1 MKKTAEHGDKV
12 AISGFCFR
20 NEYGGTDISNY
31 DRGQK
36 EKHDPKQ
43 YDGLAIV
50 EIVKAWND
58 EETGWRYHGK
68 PLNPTLIE
76 YLTRMNAIG
85 RPKNGDDLGDEPRDK
100 DQKVLK
106 SSVGPVVIF
115 FGEFDVDWK
124 TTDQNDGFVNYK
136 GE

>member
-1 MKKTAEHGDKV
+1 MKRAAEHGDKI

-31 DRGQK
+31 DRGEK
-36 EKHDPKQ
+36 EKHDPNQ

-50 EIVKAWND
+50 EIIKAWYD

-68 PLNPTLIE
+68 PLNPALIA
-76 YLTRMNAIG
+76 YLAKMNAIG
-85 RPKNGDDLGDEPRDK
+85 RPKNGDDLGDEPRDA

-106 SSVGPVVIF
+106 DSVGPVVIF
-115 FGEFDVDWK
+115 FSESDVDWIV
-124 TTDQNDGFVNYK
+124 TDQNGGFVNYK

>member
-1 MKKTAEHGDKV
+1 MKKTAEQNDRV
-12 AISGFCFR
+12 AISGFCFN
-20 NEYGGTDISNY
+20 NEFGGTDISNY

-50 EIVKAWND
+50 EIIKAWYD
-58 EETGWRYHGK
+58 DETGWRYHGK

-85 RPKNGDDLGDEPRDK
+85 LPKNGDLLGEQPREANGKIKRD
-100 DQKVLK
+100 
-106 SSVGPVVIF
+106 SVGPVVLF
-115 FGEFDVDWK
+115 FGEFDIDWR
-124 TTDQNDGFVNYK
+124 TTDQSEGFINYK